1 MIHEDVQKDIDYLKS
16 CGYGW
21 AKYAE
26 SVEKQGNPS
35 KKQLD
40 MLKSMVR
47 RVSTFQKRTIET
59 RSWANSFYTDNGSDW
74 CDMEHGDRMGHW

>member
-1 MIHEDVQKDIDYLKS
+1 MISEEAQNDINYLKS
-16 CGYGW
+16 RGYGW

-26 SVEKQGNPS
+26 SVEKQGNLS
-35 KKQLD
+35 EKQLD

-59 RSWANSFYTDNGSDW
+59 RAWANSLYGPNPT
-74 CDMEHGDRMGHW
+74 M